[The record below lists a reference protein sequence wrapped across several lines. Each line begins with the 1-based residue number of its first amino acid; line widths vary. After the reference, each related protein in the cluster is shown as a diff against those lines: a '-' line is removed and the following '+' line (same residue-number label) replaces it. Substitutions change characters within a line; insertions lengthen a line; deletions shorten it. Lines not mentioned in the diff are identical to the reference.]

1 MQKGFTLVEILTVFG
16 VTVILISLSV
26 VSLST
31 VRESASTDSTLEVLL
46 SDIKLQ
52 QTKSMTGDTFGQST
66 TLPFGIYFTSTS
78 YTLFRGN
85 SYSASDPTNFTISL
99 SDNLQFSSITFPTSQ
114 IVFAKGS
121 GEIVGF
127 SDTTDT
133 VTLRNTVSN
142 QDTVITLNKY
152 GVFTSIQ

>member
-1 MQKGFTLVEILTVFG
+1 MQKSFTLIEILTVFA
-16 VTVILISLSV
+16 VTLILISLSV

-31 VRESASTDSTLEVLL
+31 VRESASTDSALEVLL

-52 QTKSMTGDTFGQST
+52 QTKSMTGDTFGQTT

-85 SYSASDPTNFTISL
+85 SYSVSDPLNFTVPL
-99 SDNLQFSSITFPTSQ
+99 SGNLQFSSITFPSSQ
-114 IVFAKGS
+114 IVFEKGS
-121 GEIVGF
+121 GEIVNF
-127 SDTTDT
+127 NAATDT

-142 QDTVITLNKY
+142 DDTVITLNKY
-152 GVFTSIQ
+152 GVFTSVQ

>member
-1 MQKGFTLVEILTVFG
+1 MRNGFTLIEVLTVFA
-16 VTVILISLSV
+16 VTVILISISV

-31 VRESASTDSTLEVLL
+31 VRESATTDSSLEVLL

-85 SYSASDPTNFTISL
+85 SYSAADPLNFTVPL
-99 SDNLQFSSITFPTSQ
+99 SGNLQFSSITFPSSQ
-114 IVFAKGS
+114 IVFEKGS
-121 GEIVGF
+121 GEIVNF
-127 SDTTDT
+127 SDSTDT
-133 VTLRNTVSN
+133 ITLTNTVSN
-142 QDTVITLNKY
+142 QNTVITLNRY
-152 GVFTSIQ
+152 GAFTSVQ